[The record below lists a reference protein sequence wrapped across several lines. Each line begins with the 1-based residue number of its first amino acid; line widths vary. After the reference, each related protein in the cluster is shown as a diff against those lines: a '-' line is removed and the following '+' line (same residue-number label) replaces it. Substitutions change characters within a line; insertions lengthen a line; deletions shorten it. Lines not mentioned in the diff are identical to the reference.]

1 MQTYDKPGIPFKDC
15 RKGRSLNQLHAKE
28 LRAKLI
34 QAGVEYTGEETK
46 EELVAL
52 VKKHKL

>member
-15 RKGRSLNQLHAKE
+15 HKGRSLNQLHANE

-34 QAGVEYTGEETK
+34 AAGIKYSGEETK

-52 VKKHKL
+52 VEKYKL

>member
-15 RKGRSLNQLHAKE
+15 HKGRNLNQLHANE

-34 QAGVEYTGEETK
+34 QAGIEYTGNETK

>member
-1 MQTYDKPGIPFKDC
+1 MQTSDKPGIPFKDC
-15 RKGRSLNQLHAKE
+15 YRGRNLNQLHSNE

-52 VKKHKL
+52 IKKHKL

>member
-15 RKGRSLNQLHAKE
+15 RKGRSLNQLHANE

-34 QAGVEYTGEETK
+34 QAGIKYTGEETK
-46 EELVAL
+46 EDLANL
-52 VKKHKL
+52 IKKHKL

>member
-15 RKGRSLNQLHAKE
+15 HKGRGLNQLHANE

-34 QAGVEYTGEETK
+34 HAGIEYTGEETK
-46 EELVAL
+46 EDLVNL

>member
-15 RKGRSLNQLHAKE
+15 HKGRSLNQLHANE

-34 QAGVEYTGEETK
+34 QAGIKYSGTETK

-52 VKKHKL
+52 IKKHKL

>member
-15 RKGRSLNQLHAKE
+15 HKGRNLNQLHANE

-34 QAGVEYTGEETK
+34 AAGVKYTGEETK
-46 EELVAL
+46 EDLVNL